1 MRRAPRT
8 LLAAALILLLCTAS
22 AGAGEI
28 TFATDRSDY
37 YFAVG
42 ENAGIPVSVTTTFG
56 KDVTGTLSGV
66 ASVTPAG
73 ETEAQRSSST
83 RSFAVF
89 AGMKGFVYPAG
100 VAETLQETDLT
111 IAFTYEDEGRVWTFA
126 LEGIRVHILPEG
138 VAEGSP
144 GDPLVSMPAEGSVTA
159 PGSASSA
166 ASSSSPS
173 AGSSSSSVVEEFL
186 SGTKDSPSSSAVL
199 PEDMATRLDRME
211 ETAEVENTMETLLRD
226 FITSDPLYTQAGAL
240 LADAGYG
247 AGNLFVAA
255 SSPQDGTFERTDALG
270 TQKVLMNGTV
280 AGGSINRL
288 DLSSSGPLPRIPS
301 LEANATYRSAEATI
315 ASSGYRRVSSE
326 MEMNGEGTA
335 TREVF
340 TSGEGMEAVLSAHL
354 VPDGT
359 VTNVLF
365 EETTPGGDLLIS
377 LFMGLAMVC
386 LAGIIGWRIRRRKEG
401 GMTAPDPGMAPPE
414 CEFTLSDR
422 LRAAEDA
429 FGRGEYKAAYLAA
442 GRCLRATP
450 PDGIYADGS
459 FHAGITDGEY
469 LQRIA
474 DPVWR
479 ERAAA
484 ILRRCSEVGYAK
496 GRPDAGEFDTICSE
510 IRGIW
515 GDERKCLFDK

>member
-1 MRRAPRT
+1 MRRAPRA
-8 LLAAALILLLCTAS
+8 LLAAALIIVLCTVS
-22 AGAGEI
+22 CSAGEI

-42 ENAGIPVSVTTTFG
+42 ENVGIPVAVTTTFG

-66 ASVTPAG
+66 ASVIPAG

-100 VAETLQETDLT
+100 VAETPRETDLA
-111 IAFTYEDEGRVWTFA
+111 IVFTYEDEGRVWTVA

-144 GDPLVSMPAEGSVTA
+144 GEPLVSTPAEGSVTP
-159 PGSASSA
+159 PGSASSPV
-166 ASSSSPS
+166 SSSSAKASP
-173 AGSSSSSVVEEFL
+173 SSVVEDLLF
-186 SGTKDSPSSSAVL
+186 SGTEDSPSSSAVL

-211 ETAEVENTMETLLRD
+211 ETDEVENTMEALLRD
-226 FITSDPLYTQAGAL
+226 AITSNPLYTQAGAL

-255 SSPQDGTFERTDALG
+255 ASPQDGTFERTDALG

-280 AGGSINRL
+280 AGGSIIRL
-288 DLSSSGPLPRIPS
+288 ELSSSGPLPRIPS

-401 GMTAPDPGMAPPE
+401 GMTAPDPGMAPPD

-429 FGRGEYKAAYLAA
+429 FGRGEYKSAYLAA

-450 PDGIYADGS
+450 PDGIYADGP

-469 LQRIA
+469 LQGFA
-474 DPVWR
+474 DPVRR

-496 GRPDAGEFDTICSE
+496 GKPDAGEFDTICSE

-515 GDERKCLFDK
+515 ADERKCLFDK